1 MKKRKDENMEYYGNV
16 FRPPS
21 EAQSLIIQATYGCSH
36 NKCTFCYMYKGEGF
50 HIRSV
55 DEIIASL
62 TDIHPYYERCKRIFL
77 ADGDALMMKQPDLVR
92 LLEYFQ
98 GRFPTCERVGVYGS
112 PRSILLKSVEDLK
125 KLRDLG
131 LGIIYLGVESG
142 SDTILK
148 NIRKGVTRAEMIE
161 AGKKVKES
169 GIALSV
175 TMINGLGGQELWQ
188 EHAVQTATISNEIQ
202 PDYIGMLN
210 LRLYDNTE
218 LTQQVQRGEFIPL
231 KPKELL
237 DETKLLLQNFE
248 LENTVFRSNHAS
260 NYIPLGGV
268 LNQDKEM
275 LLQKL
280 EEGYEIVEHI
290 AKVKPIVL

>member
-1 MKKRKDENMEYYGNV
+1 MEYYGNV

-21 EAQSLIIQATYGCSH
+21 EARSLIIQATYGCSH

-55 DEIIASL
+55 DEIIESL
-62 TDIHPYYERCKRIFL
+62 ADIHPYYEKYRRIFL
-77 ADGDALMMKQPDLVR
+77 ADGDALMMKQADLVR
-92 LLEYFQ
+92 LLEYLRK
-98 GRFPTCERVGVYGS
+98 RFPTCERVGVYGS
-112 PRSILLKSVEDLK
+112 PRSILIKSVEDLK
-125 KLRDLG
+125 KLKELG
-131 LGIIYLGVESG
+131 IGIIYLGVESG
-142 SDTILK
+142 SETILK

-188 EHAVQTATISNEIQ
+188 EHATETATISNEIQ

-248 LENTVFRSNHAS
+248 LVNTVFRSNHAS

-268 LNQDKEM
+268 LNRDKEK
-275 LLQKL
+275 LLRQL

>member
-1 MKKRKDENMEYYGNV
+1 MEYYGNV

-55 DEIIASL
+55 DEIIESL
-62 TDIHPYYERCKRIFL
+62 ADIHPYYEKCRRIFL
-77 ADGDALMMKQPDLVR
+77 ADGDALMMKQADLVR
-92 LLEYFQ
+92 LLEYLRK
-98 GRFPTCERVGVYGS
+98 RFPTCERVGVYGS
-112 PRSILLKSVEDLK
+112 PRSILIKSVEDLK
-125 KLRDLG
+125 KLKELG
-131 LGIIYLGVESG
+131 IGIIYLGVESG
-142 SDTILK
+142 SETILK
-148 NIRKGVTRAEMIE
+148 NIRKGVTRSEMIE

-188 EHAVQTATISNEIQ
+188 EHATETATISNEIQ

-248 LENTVFRSNHAS
+248 LVHTVFRSNHAS

-268 LNQDKEM
+268 LNRDKEK
-275 LLQKL
+275 LLRQL

>member
-1 MKKRKDENMEYYGNV
+1 MEYYGNV

-55 DEIIASL
+55 DEIIESL
-62 TDIHPYYERCKRIFL
+62 SDIHPYYEKCRRIFL
-77 ADGDALMMKQPDLVR
+77 ADGDALMMKQADLVR
-92 LLEYFQ
+92 LLEYLRK
-98 GRFPTCERVGVYGS
+98 RFPTCERVGVYGS
-112 PRSILLKSVEDLK
+112 PRSILIKSVEDLK
-125 KLRDLG
+125 KLKELG
-131 LGIIYLGVESG
+131 IGIIYLGVESG
-142 SDTILK
+142 SETILK
-148 NIRKGVTRAEMIE
+148 NIRKGVTRSEMIE

-188 EHAVQTATISNEIQ
+188 EHATETATISNEIQ

-248 LENTVFRSNHAS
+248 LVNTVFRSNHAS

-268 LNQDKEM
+268 LNRDKEK
-275 LLQKL
+275 LLRQL

>member
-1 MKKRKDENMEYYGNV
+1 
-16 FRPPS
+16 
-21 EAQSLIIQATYGCSH
+21 
-36 NKCTFCYMYKGEGF
+36 MYKGEGF

-55 DEIIASL
+55 DEIIESL
-62 TDIHPYYERCKRIFL
+62 SDIHPYYEKCRRIFL
-77 ADGDALMMKQPDLVR
+77 ADGDALMMKQADLVR
-92 LLEYFQ
+92 LLEYLRE
-98 GRFPTCERVGVYGS
+98 RFPTCERVGVYGS
-112 PRSILLKSVEDLK
+112 PRSILIKSVEDLK
-125 KLRDLG
+125 KLKELG
-131 LGIIYLGVESG
+131 IGIIYLGVESG
-142 SDTILK
+142 SETILK
-148 NIRKGVTRAEMIE
+148 NIRKGVTRTEMIE

-188 EHAVQTATISNEIQ
+188 EHATETATISNEIQ

-248 LENTVFRSNHAS
+248 LVHTVFRSNHAS

-268 LNQDKEM
+268 LNRDKEK
-275 LLQKL
+275 LLRQL

>member
-1 MKKRKDENMEYYGNV
+1 MEYYGNV

-55 DEIIASL
+55 DEIIESL
-62 TDIHPYYERCKRIFL
+62 ADIHPYYEKCRRIFL
-77 ADGDALMMKQPDLVR
+77 ADGDALMMKQADLVR
-92 LLEYFQ
+92 LLEYLRK
-98 GRFPTCERVGVYGS
+98 RFPTCERVGVYGS
-112 PRSILLKSVEDLK
+112 PRSILIKSVEDLK
-125 KLRDLG
+125 KLKDLG
-131 LGIIYLGVESG
+131 IGIIYLGVESG
-142 SDTILK
+142 SETILK

-188 EHAVQTATISNEIQ
+188 EHATETATISNEIQ

-248 LENTVFRSNHAS
+248 LVNTVFRSNHAS

-268 LNQDKEM
+268 LNRDKEK
-275 LLQKL
+275 LLRQL